1 MRPRKN
7 HFRDEN
13 SYETF
18 RIILCN
24 FFLTKLFIFFPISTY
39 YKITSIKYHL
49 GRYRYLGR
57 STKIKEQSNTQSSIF
72 LHVETIG
79 HELQGKTSRVFLC
92 VLGFQGCWSI
102 HSCFDACLTVHNFDA
117 LYLFLSQ
124 LDLQEQ
130 QTRKV
135 SGKWALLPQY
145 PRPFGVYN

>member
-1 MRPRKN
+1 MKIHMKR
-7 HFRDEN
+7 FG
-13 SYETF
+13 SFYV
-18 RIILCN
+18 I
-24 FFLTKLFIFFPISTY
+24 FFLRNFYIFPISTQ
-39 YKITSIKYHL
+39 YKITYITYTQYHL

-57 STKIKEQSNTQSSIF
+57 STKITGQSNTQSSIF